1 MAKFLISAFA
11 DEARNSLEGQIGAL
25 KRNGLFCIEP
35 RAMNLGPVLAKT
47 DEELAAIKKRLD
59 EEGIIVP
66 SFGSPIGKYSI
77 TDDFEPHLASFRRA
91 LEVCHAL
98 DTKRMRIFSF
108 FVPQDKLDEYRDEV
122 LRRMKIMVAEATEA
136 GVTLCHENES
146 GIYGQEPERV
156 ADLLASVPGL
166 RAIYDPANYVYYESD
181 PVRGL
186 DATMPRF
193 EYMHVKDCLYEGHTL
208 VPAGAGEGRLKEA
221 LQRIDK
227 EIEGEVVLTVEPHL
241 YVSESYKQ
249 FDGKELK
256 NKYVFATAEE
266 AFDYAVN
273 ALKEMLAEIGHPVQN
288 GRA

>member
-11 DEARNSLEGQIGAL
+11 DEAHNGINGQVEAL
-25 KRNGLFCIEP
+25 KRNRLFCIEP
-35 RAMNLGPVLAKT
+35 RAMNFGAVLAKT
-47 DEELAAIKKRLD
+47 DEELAAIKKRFD
-59 EEGIIVP
+59 DEGIIVP
-66 SFGSPIGKYSI
+66 SFGSPIGKYKI

-91 LEVCHAL
+91 LQVCKAL

-122 LRRMKIMVAEATEA
+122 IRRMKIMVAEATEA
-136 GVTLCHENES
+136 GITLCHENES
-146 GIYGQEPERV
+146 EIYGQEPERV

-181 PVRGL
+181 PVKGL
-186 DATMPRF
+186 EATLPYF

-221 LQRIDK
+221 LQKIDAT
-227 EIEGEVVLTVEPHL
+227 IDGEVVLTVEPHL
-241 YVSESYKQ
+241 FVSESYKQ

-256 NKYVFATAEE
+256 NKFVFATADE

-273 ALKEMLAEIGHPVQN
+273 ALKEMLAEIGHPVEN

>member
-47 DEELAAIKKRLD
+47 DKELAAIKKRLD

-136 GVTLCHENES
+136 GITLCHENES

-156 ADLLASVPGL
+156 TDLLESVPGL

-181 PVRGL
+181 PARGL

-273 ALKEMLAEIGHPVQN
+273 ALKEMLAEIGHPVVD

>member
-35 RAMNLGPVLAKT
+35 RAMSLGPVLAKT
-47 DEELAAIKKRLD
+47 DEELAAIKKRFD

-136 GVTLCHENES
+136 GVILCHENES